1 MQRAK
6 RLKSIVE
13 AEKKAKDKL
22 DKTVDGWVD
31 DKKRM
36 RRLEALKVAVVAQV
50 KKEEESPTLARPGG
64 WRELAHGRRPHG
76 DC

>member
-36 RRLEALKVAVVAQV
+36 RRLEALKVAVAAQV
-50 KKEEESPTLARPGG
+50 K
-64 WRELAHGRRPHG
+64 
-76 DC
+76 